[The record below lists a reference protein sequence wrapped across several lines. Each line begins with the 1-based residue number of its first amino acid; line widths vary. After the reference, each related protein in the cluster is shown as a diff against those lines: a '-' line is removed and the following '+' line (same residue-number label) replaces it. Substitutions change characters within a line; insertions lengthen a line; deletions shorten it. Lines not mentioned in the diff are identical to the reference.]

1 MAIRLSKARLFSVF
15 DAKTGFWQVKLD
27 EASSYVTTFSTPHGR
42 YRWNRMPFGITSA
55 PKVWQRRMN
64 EIIEDLPRVEVIAD
78 DFLVIGFG
86 DTDEAA
92 IQNHD
97 QNMKAFLE
105 RARERNL

>member
-1 MAIRLSKARLFSVF
+1 
-15 DAKTGFWQVKLD
+15 
-27 EASSYVTTFSTPHGR
+27 
-42 YRWNRMPFGITSA
+42 
-55 PKVWQRRMN
+55 MN
-64 EIIEDLPRVEVIAD
+64 EIIEGLPGVEVIAD

-105 RARERNL
+105 RARERNLKLAPEKSRLRLKEVSFIDHKVTSEGIVADPAKIKAILEMPTLTDVKAL